1 MSANTATTTTATAVV
16 DIEVHND
23 GSIFLFVPMTDAGE
37 EWLRAN
43 TDGMWLGG
51 ALAVEHRYAR
61 DLADGAQAD
70 GLVLVW
76 PLEAQ

>member
-1 MSANTATTTTATAVV
+1 MANTATATAVV
-16 DIEVHND
+16 DIQVQNY
-23 GSIFLFVPMTDAGE
+23 GSIFLFVPLTEAGE

-43 TDGMWLGG
+43 TDGTWFGG

-61 DLADGAQAD
+61 DLADGAIED
-70 GLVLVW
+70 GLILVR